1 MYTSMARLGMSCMST
16 ASCTLIRSCAKHSSL
31 ATGTISSLDMHHTGH
46 TRLLHISSGCS
57 ASESPVAA
65 VCWACLPFKAAAFL
79 GLPRALAGDLGWGA
93 DDAGG
98 CEPFFLGFACAA
110 CLVAGSAERCPL
122 ARVPAPWYSLGS
134 CILNSLCTAAKL
146 FFTWT
151 VWTELWVLA
160 SIMNMHQLH
169 CLMTLQQ
176 YTTAAATKHTGSS
189 MLR

>member
-1 MYTSMARLGMSCMST
+1 MARLGMSCMST

-31 ATGTISSLDMHHTGH
+31 ATGTILSLNMHHIHKQLVIPDSHTFHQAVQHLSHQSQLSARQPAWLSKLHFFLTCHATWAGELMMQEAESPSSLA
-46 TRLLHISSGCS
+46 LPAL
-57 ASESPVAA
+57 P
-65 VCWACLPFKAAAFL
+65 AC
-79 GLPRALAGDLGWGA
+79 
-93 DDAGG
+93 
-98 CEPFFLGFACAA
+98 
-110 CLVAGSAERCPL
+110 VAGSAGQCSL
-122 ARVPAPWYSLGS
+122 ARVPGPWYSLGF
-134 CILNSLCTAAKL
+134 CILCSTCTAAKL

-176 YTTAAATKHTGSS
+176 YTTAAATKHPGSS